1 MKRNALF
8 STRSKVVAVTVLLI
22 LGLSVLNCSPLF
34 AQGSAGR
41 VIGTVTDSN
50 GGAVSGANVS
60 VLDVERGTVR
70 SLVTDESGVY
80 SAPNLLPGSY
90 RIRVEFKGFKT
101 FERQNITLEVAQDLR
116 VDVVLQ
122 PGEQT
127 QTITVTETAP
137 LVETTNASLGGTVTN
152 QTINE
157 LPLNGRNYQNLLSL
171 RPGVQIYPGGGAW
184 TQSTNGLRAH
194 DNVYM
199 VEGIDHSD
207 PWLAQS
213 VINAVGFAGDAA
225 TILSMDA
232 IQEFKTEQ
240 NPRAEFGWKPGS
252 QVNVGLKSG
261 TNTLHGTAFAFGRT
275 DGWDA
280 RNYFNTTDQ
289 KKEGIAMEQFGGTAG
304 GRIIKDK
311 LFWFGDYEGQRY
323 TLDSGWVGAAPITA
337 VGVSDPNLNLASSNL
352 IGGCLAALAG
362 PGSYGPQRSPCWPE
376 SRLHTSLQL
385 SRCLPGQQ
393 RFQRA

>member
-1 MKRNALF
+1 MKSGIRFFANGFKLLPFCIFTIGLLF
-8 STRSKVVAVTVLLI
+8 
-22 LGLSVLNCSPLF
+22 LSSSPLF
-34 AQGSAGR
+34 SQGNAGR
-41 VIGTVTDSN
+41 ISGTITDQTSGAVGGATVTVTDTQ
-50 GGAVSGANVS
+50 
-60 VLDVERGTVR
+60 RGVTR
-70 SLVTDESGVY
+70 TLTTDEAGVY
-80 SAPNLLPGSY
+80 LAPNLTPGNYS
-90 RIRVEFKGFKT
+90 IRVESKGFKT
-101 FERQNITLEVAQDLR
+101 IERQNVTLEIAQDIR
-116 VDVVLQ
+116 VDLVLQ
-122 PGEQT
+122 PGEQN
-127 QTITVTETAP
+127 QTITVTESLP
-137 LVETTNASLGGTVTN
+137 LVETTNASLGGTITN

-252 QVNVGLKSG
+252 QVNVGIKSG
-261 TNTLHGTAFAFGRT
+261 TNAIHGTAFAFGRT
-275 DGWDA
+275 DAWDA

-289 KKEGIAMEQFGGTAG
+289 KKEGIAM
-304 GRIIKDK
+304 D
-311 LFWFGDYEGQRY
+311 
-323 TLDSGWVGAAPITA
+323 
-337 VGVSDPNLNLASSNL
+337 
-352 IGGCLAALAG
+352 
-362 PGSYGPQRSPCWPE
+362 
-376 SRLHTSLQL
+376 
-385 SRCLPGQQ
+385 
-393 RFQRA
+393 